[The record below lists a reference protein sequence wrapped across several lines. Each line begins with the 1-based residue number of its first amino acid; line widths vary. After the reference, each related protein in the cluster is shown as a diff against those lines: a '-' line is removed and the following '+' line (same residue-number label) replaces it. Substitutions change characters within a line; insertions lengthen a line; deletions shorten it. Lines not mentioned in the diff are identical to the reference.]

1 LKKPKIISVSQSPA
15 KNAITKFGMISAGLT
30 VVAGLC
36 FSAGAMADTPPKL
49 VTEVCASCHG
59 EDGNSAAPT
68 FPKLAGQTKEYIT
81 KQLNNLID
89 KKRNN
94 EIMSPIAATL
104 KKSDIAGLADYFSSQ
119 KPTPATPDDKKLIA
133 EGEIIFNNGIK
144 EAEVPVCAGCHAP
157 LATGNGLF
165 PRLAGQHA
173 DYIVTQLKSFKTGER
188 NNDVSRYM
196 RVVSQRMNEDQMKAV
211 AEYLSGLQ

>member
-1 LKKPKIISVSQSPA
+1 LKKINIGNK
-15 KNAITKFGMISAGLT
+15 KGMLVFT
-30 VVAGLC
+30 VMGML
-36 FSAGAMADTPPKL
+36 FSAGAFADVPPKL

-94 EIMSPIAATL
+94 EIMSPIAAKLQKT
-104 KKSDIAGLADYFSSQ
+104 DIQVLAEYFSAQ
-119 KPTPATPDDKKLIA
+119 KAVPATPDDKKLIA
-133 EGEIIFNNGIK
+133 EGEIIFKNGIK

-157 LATGNGLF
+157 LANGNGLF

-188 NNDVSRYM
+188 SNDISRYM